1 MFEIYSNSYHNIVYC
16 QFFNLGDIEVH
27 IFTWNCIVLYYNLK
41 VPAHETR
48 FETEK
53 IVAQGDLRRKIGQL
67 LYLENLRKSR
77 GLDSNPDP
85 CPVCQT
91 NLGDKVIIM

>member
-1 MFEIYSNSYHNIVYC
+1 MK
-16 QFFNLGDIEVH
+16 H
-27 IFTWNCIVLYYNLK
+27 IKYNLK
-41 VPAHETR
+41 VAAHETR
-48 FETEK
+48 LETER

-85 CPVCQT
+85 CPICQT
-91 NLGDKVIIM
+91 NLGDKVIMKCIHSQNMLIHCV